1 MIMSCLK
8 NHFIFYNLSQAELE
22 NVKDSMFY
30 AMVDQGQV
38 IFEKDQVGSCFFI
51 IEKGSVEIIVDGVVK
66 KELKPLDGFGELA
79 LLYQHKR
86 TSSVKTQ
93 S

>member
-1 MIMSCLK
+1 MSCLK

-22 NVKDSMFY
+22 NVKENMFY
-30 AMVDQGQV
+30 ATVDEGTP
-38 IFEKDQVGSCFFI
+38 IFEKDEIGSCFFI
-51 IEKGSVEIIVDGVVK
+51 IEKGSVEIIVDGTVK

-86 TSSVKTQ
+86 TSSVRAQT
-93 S
+93 